1 LYFTSLDEALAF
13 GITNGVVYITDS
25 KALYLIRDGVASE
38 ISTNKNVVTVENGQE
53 EDKNDIN
60 SSN

>member
-1 LYFTSLDEALAF
+1 LDEALAF

-53 EDKNDIN
+53 GDKNDIN